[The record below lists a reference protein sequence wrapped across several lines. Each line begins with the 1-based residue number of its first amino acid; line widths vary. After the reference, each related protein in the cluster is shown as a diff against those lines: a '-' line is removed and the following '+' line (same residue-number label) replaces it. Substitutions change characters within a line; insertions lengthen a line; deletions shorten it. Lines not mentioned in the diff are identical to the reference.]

1 MTALVETGTS
11 LFLIAVGAIL
21 YFAVDATISGL
32 EITTVG
38 IILMIVGVIGLII
51 SLFMMRGRR
60 GAVVEERPVVRDRE
74 YY

>member
-1 MTALVETGTS
+1 
-11 LFLIAVGAIL
+11 
-21 YFAVDATISGL
+21 
-32 EITTVG
+32 
-38 IILMIVGVIGLII
+38 VIGLII